1 MSRTHKD
8 IPYKFSFPEEARYFR
23 YFPGYPFLKRPG
35 VKTKKRKEVDTKHH
49 WMSTPSWWTRMFM
62 IRPRRHSENR
72 QLRMLRNIDEFDFV
86 DNKRKPHKY
95 YY

>member
-1 MSRTHKD
+1 MSRTNKD
-8 IPYKFSFPEEARYFR
+8 KPSKIRFPESDFDFR

-62 IRPRRHSENR
+62 IRPRRTAENQ
-72 QLRMLRNIDEFDFV
+72 QLRMMGDIDEFDFI

-95 YY
+95 YW